1 MKSPELP
8 TRRYPLCADM
18 PIPVEP
24 MDPLPVAPVAPLP
37 AAPVPVAVPVAPLPV
52 AVLPVAPL
60 PVDPL
65 PIAEPDPEPLVET
78 LVRMNSPPER
88 EGDEEPDVLVAPEVD
103 ALPDCRHPVMVTGAP
118 LAELPL
124 VDPV

>member
-18 PIPVEP
+18 PMAPVP
-24 MDPLPVAPVAPLP
+24 AALPVV
-37 AAPVPVAVPVAPLPV
+37 PVPVALPAAPLPV
-52 AVLPVAPL
+52 AVLPVALPVVPL
-60 PVDPL
+60 PVAPL
-65 PIAEPDPEPLVET
+65 PIADPDPEPLAET

-88 EGDEEPDVLVAPEVD
+88 EDDEEPEVLVAPDVD
-103 ALPDCRHPVMVTGAP
+103 ALPDCRHPVIVTGCP
-118 LAELPL
+118 LAELPP